1 MRLELTENDIL
12 LLKLA
17 GSVLIAFLVIRFLLM
32 PGIEHYQEN
41 IIQRDEL
48 TETAEGMQAAIDGI
62 PVLEQEIKNSRAKLE
77 EVSSVYYERMENHQV
92 DELLT
97 GLALKHGLFPVSLS
111 IEGAVPKIPAAYL
124 YGVTA
129 GSEKV
134 PSEHYIQTAAGNMVL
149 RGEEAK
155 FFGFLDD
162 VETNYPALRLC
173 KLQMEQ
179 QIYFDEDWNIID
191 QPDMSCVLEI
201 YMHE

>member
-62 PVLEQEIKNSRAKLE
+62 PVLEQKIENSRAKLE

-173 KLQMEQ
+173 KLQMDQ

-191 QPDMSCVLEI
+191 QPDMSCALEI

>member
-1 MRLELTENDIL
+1 MRLELTESDIL
-12 LLKLA
+12 LLRVA
-17 GSVLIAFLVIRFLLM
+17 GSVLIAFLMIRFLLM

-48 TETAEGMQAAIDGI
+48 TETTERMQAAIDGI
-62 PVLEQEIKNSRAKLE
+62 PVLKQEIENSQKELE
-77 EVSSVYYERMENHQV
+77 EVSSVYYEQMENHQV

-111 IEGAVPKIPAAYL
+111 IEGASPKIPEAYL
-124 YGVTA
+124 YGITA

-155 FFGFLDD
+155 FFGFLND
-162 VETNYPALRLC
+162 VETNYPAVRLC
-173 KLQMEQ
+173 KLQMNEK
-179 QIYFDEDWNIID
+179 IYLDEDWNIID
-191 QPDMSCVLEI
+191 QPDMNCGLEV
-201 YMHE
+201 YMHK

>member
-62 PVLEQEIKNSRAKLE
+62 PVLEQKIGNSRAELE

-124 YGVTA
+124 
-129 GSEKV
+129 
-134 PSEHYIQTAAGNMVL
+134 
-149 RGEEAK
+149 
-155 FFGFLDD
+155 
-162 VETNYPALRLC
+162 
-173 KLQMEQ
+173 
-179 QIYFDEDWNIID
+179 
-191 QPDMSCVLEI
+191 
-201 YMHE
+201 

>member
-62 PVLEQEIKNSRAKLE
+62 PVLEQEIENSRAKLE